1 VAFKGQYKLTGEDTV
16 TEEQEK
22 RQARLAAR
30 IAGENRDAAD
40 KLLGRS
46 GELYEVEKAMRHAFD
61 SGDFDEAVRLRQI
74 EKKLEG
80 E

>member
-1 VAFKGQYKLTGEDTV
+1 M

-30 IAGENRDAAD
+30 VAAENKDAAD

-46 GELYEVEKAMRHAFD
+46 GPGYEVTRAKERAFD
-61 SGDFDEAVRLRQI
+61 SGDFAEAVRLRQI
-74 EKKLEG
+74 EKQITG